1 MSNCYFIVIF
11 FLKKKKKFSLGL
23 TIVSVLC
30 FNVFPVCGI
39 LLILPLFYFSGK
51 SETTVCQNGKAHS
64 LNSAI
69 KSTDVIVKSECQPD
83 IAQAVSEVPDTKIQ
97 AVSEAS
103 DTKIQAVSEA
113 SDTKIQAVSEDPDT
127 NTQKEEVKKSKGERG
142 RRHFGKLFKKKTEP
156 KAEAETVEEKEKETQ
171 SEDQVDVS
179 VPPTE
184 PQQVR
189 ALFMFILIR

>member
-103 DTKIQAVSEA
+103 DTKIQA
-113 SDTKIQAVSEDPDT
+113 ISEDPDT

>member
-83 IAQAVSEVPDTKIQ
+83 IAQAVSE
-97 AVSEAS
+97 AS
-103 DTKIQAVSEA
+103 DTKIQ
-113 SDTKIQAVSEDPDT
+113 TVSEDPDT